1 MGNYFK
7 KLGPG
12 LITGASDDDPSGILT
27 YLQTGVVLGIKSLW
41 LVLFTLPLMYFIQEI
56 CGRIGFVTD
65 KGLAKIIKEY
75 YSKKILY
82 LIAFISVIVITINIG
97 ADLAAAGIIFEKFS
111 GINKSL
117 WILVISFFII
127 AALIFFSYRKLT
139 RVMKWLTLSLFFY
152 VATAFFLKI
161 DWLGVFKNT
170 FIPSFDL
177 LKGNIFLIA
186 AFLGTTISPYLFF
199 WQANEEAENREEE
212 QRENGTEK
220 FVVTK
225 NELKILK
232 KDTFSGMFFSNLVA
246 WFIILGASQMGAL
259 YGIKEITNFE
269 QAALVLKPLLGDFAF
284 FIFGLGIIGTAF
296 LAIPVLAGSV
306 GYILAETFNWQEGLN
321 KHFHEAKGFYM
332 TICAATLIGLLINF
346 LGVDPINLLIFS
358 AALYA
363 IITPPLIFLI
373 MKIANNREIMGD
385 DINSFVTNFFGYSV
399 FIISASVVVF
409 YFLDLLTLLN

>member
-12 LITGASDDDPSGILT
+12 LITGASDDDPAGILT
-27 YLQTGVVLGIKSLW
+27 YLQTGVIFGVKSLW
-41 LVLFTLPLMYFIQEI
+41 LALFTLPLMYFIQEI
-56 CGRIGFVTD
+56 CGRIGFVSD
-65 KGLAKIIKEY
+65 KGLAKIIKEH

-82 LIAFISVIVITINIG
+82 PIAFVSVLVITINIG
-97 ADLAAAGIIFEKFS
+97 ADLAAAGMIFEKFS
-111 GINKSL
+111 GINKNF
-117 WILVISFFII
+117 WIPIMSFFII
-127 AALIFFSYRKLT
+127 AALVFFSYRKFA

-152 VATAFFLKI
+152 VATVFFLKI
-161 DWLGVFKNT
+161 DWLGALKST

-199 WQANEEAENREEE
+199 WQTNEEAESREER
-212 QRENGTEK
+212 QREDGVEK
-220 FVVTK
+220 ILVTK

-232 KDTFSGMFFSNLVA
+232 EDTFSGMFFSNAVA
-246 WFIILGASQMGAL
+246 WFIILGASQVSAL
-259 YGIKEITNFE
+259 YGIKEIANFE

-296 LAIPVLAGSV
+296 LAIPVLAGSI
-306 GYILAETFNWQEGLN
+306 GYILAETFSWQEGLN

-332 TICAATLIGLLINF
+332 AICAAALIGLLINF
-346 LGVDPINLLIFS
+346 LGIDPINLLIFS

-363 IITPPLIFLI
+363 IITPPLILII

-385 DINSFVTNFFGYSV
+385 DVNSAIINFFGYLV
-399 FIISASVVVF
+399 FAISAGVVIF
-409 YFLDLLTLLN
+409 YFLDWLTLLN